1 MAHYK
6 MPALEETGFA
16 ILRRREVPSSEEWL
30 GLDWVDWKSSGE
42 TRFAPIASAEGEL
55 ECAGFW
61 DVGKPDKGGVWT
73 SNAPKA
79 PTLVNYVEKVGAD
92 FGRCRIIELQPNT
105 YEEAIHNLHQDDNN
119 RLNPDDTGWVV
130 RAWVELTD
138 SSDSYMIVREDK
150 DDPSTESRIRLPQ
163 GAQFVVDSQRL
174 WHAVWHPGPGP
185 RYALITSF
193 ESGPELEAFIASE
206 QPE

>member
-16 ILRRREVPSSEEWL
+16 VLRRRDVPSSEEWL
-30 GLDWVDWKSSGE
+30 GLDWIDWKSSGD

-73 SNAPKA
+73 SNAAKA

-92 FGRCRIIELQPNT
+92 FGRCRIIELQPNS

-138 SSDSYMIVREDK
+138 SSDSYMIVRDDK

-193 ESGPELEAFIASE
+193 ESGPELEAFIGAE
-206 QPE
+206 QP